1 MIDQFGQEGFEQID
15 GLLNSMRSVAEPCP
29 FLLIVGD
36 RDIVPPGGLPNPTQD
51 GDPLVTDDVYGK
63 CGSRQAHRD

>member
-1 MIDQFGQEGFEQID
+1 VQPDRVPHRQHLIDQFGQAGFEQID

-36 RDIVPPGGLPNPTQD
+36 WDIVPPGGAAEPYSGRGPA
-51 GDPLVTDDVYGK
+51 GD
-63 CGSRQAHRD
+63 R